1 MKRHMVKETHGQGNR
16 DELDQLIQLAM
27 QSVKK

>member
-1 MKRHMVKETHGQGNR
+1 MRRHLKTHGHGNR

>member
-1 MKRHMVKETHGQGNR
+1 MKRHLKTHGQGNR
-16 DELDQLIQLAM
+16 DELDQLIQLAI